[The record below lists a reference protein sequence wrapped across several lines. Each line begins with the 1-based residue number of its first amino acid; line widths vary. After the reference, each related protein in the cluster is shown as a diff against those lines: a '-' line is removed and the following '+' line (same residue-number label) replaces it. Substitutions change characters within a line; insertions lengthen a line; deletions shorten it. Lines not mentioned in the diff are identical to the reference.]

1 MALTL
6 DLWSF
11 VVNTRLVPELLVKS
25 ESRHVRL
32 KVELIERIGQRMRVE
47 NRTFNNACETLLM
60 EALEQWEQWMKVQ
73 KRLANG

>member
-25 ESRHVRL
+25 ESRHLRL
-32 KVELIERIGQRMRVE
+32 KVQLIERIGQRMRVE
-47 NRTFNNACETLLM
+47 NRTFNNTCETLLL
-60 EALEQWEQWMKVQ
+60 EALEQWEARMKG
-73 KRLANG
+73 KERRHG